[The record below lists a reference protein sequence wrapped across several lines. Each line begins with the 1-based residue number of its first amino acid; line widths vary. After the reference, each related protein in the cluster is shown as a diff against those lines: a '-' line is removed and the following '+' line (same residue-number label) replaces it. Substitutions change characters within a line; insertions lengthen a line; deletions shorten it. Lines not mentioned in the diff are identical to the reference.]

1 MILIPP
7 KQVAKIL
14 ASRKT
19 LVYQQIKTQAYLTY
33 SFSSEIACLLS
44 SFNLQHVTR
53 EQLLAD

>member
-1 MILIPP
+1 
-7 KQVAKIL
+7 
-14 ASRKT
+14 
-19 LVYQQIKTQAYLTY
+19 VYQQIKTQAYLTY